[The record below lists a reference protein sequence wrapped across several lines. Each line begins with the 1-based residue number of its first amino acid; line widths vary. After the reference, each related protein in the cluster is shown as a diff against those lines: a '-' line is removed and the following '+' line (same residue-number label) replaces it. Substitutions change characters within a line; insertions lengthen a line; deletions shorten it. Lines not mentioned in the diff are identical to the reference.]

1 MIRLDNFRHLYNDI
15 TYLSQNPDFTNQLLM
30 ILNQVDGLSDKDLW
44 FRTDDPSEWDWAFNK
59 NSYDKTN
66 HNGFNFW
73 NDKIDLISP
82 NREDLL
88 KVGTYQK
95 LTQIA
100 KKYKLGKKLDE
111 ATRWCYYANDLVIQV
126 YQEWWLIRKYI
137 SVKLDRP
144 IDDYRDEQIEKIG
157 RFIYDIS
164 QLIVKDKELVDLDQ
178 TQFKD
183 DYLKKVDK
191 NDLKAIG
198 ITFSLNDFE
207 NPIIQTRFTDTDF
220 TNEKLKDVLKPE
232 SQLSQYLKANN
243 LVNQLKGFEPINIK
257 VLTLF

>member
-1 MIRLDNFRHLYNDI
+1 MIEHNDI
-15 TYLSQNPDFTNQLLM
+15 WDRSDNEYLSRNPDFKKQLL
-30 ILNQVDGLSDKDLW
+30 ITLNQVDGLSDKNLRFGTRYW
-44 FRTDDPSEWDWAFNK
+44 SNWDWAFNK
-59 NSYDKTN
+59 NSYN
-66 HNGFNFW
+66 NVNCNGFNFW

-82 NREDLL
+82 NRDDLL

-95 LTQIA
+95 LTQLA
-100 KKYKLGKKLDE
+100 KKYKLGE
-111 ATRWCYYANDLVIQV
+111 ATWWRYYGNDFVIQGF
-126 YQEWWLIRKYI
+126 YQRKLNIYI

-157 RFIYDIS
+157 HFIHKIS
-164 QLIVKDKELVDLDQ
+164 QLIIKDEKIAWN
-178 TQFKD
+178 QFEWNQFED

-207 NPIIQTRFTDTDF
+207 NPIIQTCTIATDF